1 MALPAQKR
9 DHLFTRG
16 SEQPFVL
23 QPAMKALSEGSASI
37 MVLGGMLAKSKK
49 VTFVEQ
55 VSREQSEY
63 FRKQINFSTGN
74 ICPSAMSIMV
84 STAAARSSLRLW
96 RQPAAGKFWQAG
108 AYFSTSCDQERSM
121 AVPRQEPSPRCW
133 LIEAAEQA

>member
-1 MALPAQKR
+1 
-9 DHLFTRG
+9 
-16 SEQPFVL
+16 
-23 QPAMKALSEGSASI
+23 

-55 VSREQSEY
+55 LAREQSEY
-63 FRKQINFSTGN
+63 FRNQITFSTGN

-108 AYFSTSCDQERSM
+108 AYGGWRVGVETAQFGRRASPVTRKGVYSGAPAHWSQPADRSN
-121 AVPRQEPSPRCW
+121 RF
-133 LIEAAEQA
+133 

>member
-1 MALPAQKR
+1 
-9 DHLFTRG
+9 
-16 SEQPFVL
+16 
-23 QPAMKALSEGSASI
+23 

-55 VSREQSEY
+55 VAREHSEY
-63 FRKQINFSTGN
+63 FRNQITFSTGN

-96 RQPAAGKFWQAG
+96 RPPAAGNFWLAG
-108 AYFSTSCDQERSM
+108 AYFSTSCDHKGSV

-133 LIEAAEQA
+133 LFEADEQA

>member
-1 MALPAQKR
+1 MAREDFRTLVPYPRPSWAYGFTALGQEVPR
-9 DHLFTRG
+9 DRCAAG
-16 SEQPFVL
+16 
-23 QPAMKALSEGSASI
+23 I
-37 MVLGGMLAKSKK
+37 MNERMLAKSKK